1 MQSRDRVQS
10 LLTHRCS
17 ARVLDS
23 SEYSVQAL
31 MVSVAFYCLLCIVL
45 QHSNIIFCFFL
56 NIVML
61 CVVLCFNAYVV
72 TKFDDNEHCS
82 CSCSDWALC
91 DIKRGR
97 FAIHCFGT
105 MLEVEGLEKRLSLG
119 LQGLG
124 LVAKIRRLGLVELY
138 EGFGPGLV
146 SDQKPNVSVSSRSG
160 KLRSRL
166 HPCHAVLPRSKQ
178 TPCQVN
184 HHRKYL
190 SEIQWWS

>member
-1 MQSRDRVQS
+1 MIMNTAVAVAVTELFVISREAD
-10 LLTHRCS
+10 LPFI
-17 ARVLDS
+17 VLAQCWRLKVS
-23 SEYSVQAL
+23 KN
-31 MVSVAFYCLLCIVL
+31 VSVSA
-45 QHSNIIFCFFL
+45 
-56 NIVML
+56 
-61 CVVLCFNAYVV
+61 
-72 TKFDDNEHCS
+72 
-82 CSCSDWALC
+82 
-91 DIKRGR
+91 
-97 FAIHCFGT
+97 
-105 MLEVEGLEKRLSLG
+105 

-190 SEIQWWS
+190 SEIQW